1 MAPVLNKVHLKVS
14 EHEMLS
20 FSVRREII
28 KNDNSL
34 VVILLSKVVENEF
47 LQSVQPTLKVESPY
61 CHYLDTLTL
70 QKNESN
76 DVYIFFA
83 GRHVR
88 KLTCL
93 TAKFQEE
100 AIEPLREIAC

>member
-20 FSVRREII
+20 FSMRKETI

-47 LQSVQPTLKVESPY
+47 LQTV
-61 CHYLDTLTL
+61 
-70 QKNESN
+70 
-76 DVYIFFA
+76 
-83 GRHVR
+83 
-88 KLTCL
+88 
-93 TAKFQEE
+93 
-100 AIEPLREIAC
+100 